1 MKKLLATLAVLTT
14 FVAPAFAQGYDP
26 TSGIGAAHS
35 EAYYTRAYGQDA
47 ANAQARALPQA
58 FRHAPSANNVYDA
71 QGRVTGTDP
80 DPNVRLQMR
89 MDDVADE

>member
-1 MKKLLATLAVLTT
+1 MKNLLATLAVLTT
-14 FVAPAFAQGYDP
+14 FAAPAFAQGYDP
-26 TSGIGAAHS
+26 ASGIGAAHS
-35 EAYYTRAYGQDA
+35 EAYYTRAYGQDG
-47 ANAQARALPQA
+47 ANAQARALPRA
-58 FRHAPSANNVYDA
+58 FRQAPSANNTYDV